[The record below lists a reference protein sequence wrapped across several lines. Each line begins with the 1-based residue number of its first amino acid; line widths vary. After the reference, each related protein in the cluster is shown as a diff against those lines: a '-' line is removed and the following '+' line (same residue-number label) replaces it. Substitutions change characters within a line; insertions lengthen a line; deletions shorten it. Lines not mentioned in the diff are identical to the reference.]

1 MLGGEACIWTEYMD
15 RHNVL
20 GRIFPR
26 LAAVADRLWTTGARG
41 EGDREEFPV
50 REYFATQRY
59 LEALGVTGGPHSCTR
74 S

>member
-41 EGDREEFPV
+41 EGEGEEFPV
-50 REYFATQRY
+50 REYSR
-59 LEALGVTGGPHSCTR
+59 R
-74 S
+74 SGTWRRWG